1 MDLQGMPAMVM
12 TAVVCLIIL
21 AVGTFAFMVTSNEI
35 GVDETQVQQFTV
47 SDSTVAKKC
56 SLDLMPASITLVQK
70 YDGFT
75 WQTVSSS
82 YYSVDGNVVTVQPGG
97 MS

>member
-1 MDLQGMPAMVM
+1 MPAMVM
-12 TAVVCLIIL
+12 TAVVCLIML

-35 GVDETQVQQFTV
+35 GIDETQTQYFPV
-47 SDSTVAKKC
+47 SDPTVAHKC
-56 SLDLMPASITLVQK
+56 SLNYMPASITLVQK

-75 WQTVSSS
+75 WTTVSSS
-82 YYSVDGNVVTVQPGG
+82 YYSVDNNVVTVQPGG